1 MIKLYVRINIYKFYI
16 AYWKYF
22 KNNDVLLEKLII
34 FSKFYI

>member
-16 AYWKYF
+16 VYWKYF
-22 KNNDVLLEKLII
+22 KNNDVLLENLII